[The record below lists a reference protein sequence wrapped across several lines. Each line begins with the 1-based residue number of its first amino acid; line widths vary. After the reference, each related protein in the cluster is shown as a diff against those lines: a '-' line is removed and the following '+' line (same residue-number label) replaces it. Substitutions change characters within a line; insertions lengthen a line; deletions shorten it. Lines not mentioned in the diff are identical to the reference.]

1 MTMKT
6 VAKKTSAK
14 ADAPSKPPSKTMKA
28 AEKVTTKSAKPEPKE
43 AKKAKVVE
51 EEAPESEPIVLK
63 PRNKAQME
71 EASGLTKKQLEFLEG
86 KLHEERVRVRESIA
100 KHVSEAT
107 LDSEVMLPDEFDQ
120 ASRHSDQAYLLR
132 LADKERKLL
141 MEVEHAIQKYQY
153 GTYGVCEGTGEPIG
167 YRRLEAR
174 PWARHSIEF
183 KERLEREQ
191 GSRA

>member
-14 ADAPSKPPSKTMKA
+14 ADAPSKKMKA
-28 AEKVTTKSAKPEPKE
+28 AEPVSAKSAKEPKE
-43 AKKAKVVE
+43 AKKPKAAEK
-51 EEAPESEPIVLK
+51 EEAPDSEPVVLK

-107 LDSEVMLPDEFDQ
+107 LDSEVVLPDEFDQ

>member
-1 MTMKT
+1 MKT
-6 VAKKTSAK
+6 VTKKTTK
-14 ADAPSKPPSKTMKA
+14 TESKTA
-28 AEKVTTKSAKPEPKE
+28 DT
-43 AKKAKVVE
+43 KKAKVAAKAEPVKKAKA
-51 EEAPESEPIVLK
+51 APPSEPEIDDDEVEIK
-63 PRNKAQME
+63 APRISME
-71 EASGLTKKQLEFLEG
+71 EASGLSKKQLDFLMG
-86 KLHEERVRVRESIA
+86 KLQEERTRVRDSIER
-100 KHVSEAT
+100 HVAEAT
-107 LDSEVMLPDEFDQ
+107 LDSEVVLPDEFDQ

-141 MEVEHAIQKYQY
+141 MEVEHAIKKYEH
-153 GTYGVCEGTGEPIG
+153 GTFGVCEGTGEPIG